1 MLQDQKLLQP
11 PPNGTLALSLQI
23 QLLGV
28 DRITLEARSHHLHG
42 ILYALPGGVFCD
54 SYRTIDHHRQ
64 GYGGVVTLEARQDV
78 FNHHPAKLA
87 ALYLQAGPEDLIQ
100 APEAIGDGVQHR
112 EGIGDRHRQ
121 LRHWDGAHP

>member
-28 DRITLEARSHHLHG
+28 GRITLEARSHHLHD
-42 ILYALPGGVFCD
+42 ILYALPGVVFCS
-54 SYRTIDHHRQ
+54 SYQTIDHRRQ

-78 FNHHPAKLA
+78 FNHHPTELA
-87 ALYLQAGPEDLIQ
+87 ALCL
-100 APEAIGDGVQHR
+100 
-112 EGIGDRHRQ
+112 
-121 LRHWDGAHP
+121 